1 MNDFKTIT
9 EILRY
14 NEEIARKFFEIEK
27 SILAILNYTD
37 LFEFLLTEI
46 RKKFRVPYVW
56 ISVIEK
62 SEVSRFIQSLESSEL
77 LRERMN
83 VIDKKNFMELVGST
97 TTPLLVNDNL
107 KPYYQLL
114 PKNRKYFIKSLA
126 IAPITLDGEII
137 GSLNQADISRVRF
150 QPGIDTSL
158 LERLAVKVSLCLSN
172 VTAHEKLQYLAYHD
186 PLTGLLNRR
195 VMEAVLTREFN
206 REKRYGGNLSVV
218 FLDLD
223 NFKRVN
229 DIYGHD
235 SGDGLLK
242 YVGGCLLELSRDT
255 DVVARFAG
263 DEFVIILPQT
273 TKSSAV
279 NLTNRI
285 QSYFAEHPFQETEI
299 SIPVSIS
306 FGVASTADGSVND
319 PGRLLKKADEML
331 YAAKKSRAKNKNNT
345 ISDDQNQTVIDL
357 PKKNAKRQK
366 KGPAS

>member
-1 MNDFKTIT
+1 MNDIKTIT

-27 SILAILNYTD
+27 SILSILNYTD

-62 SEVSRFIQSLESSEL
+62 SEVSRFIQSLESSKL

-83 VIDKKNFMELVGST
+83 IIDKKNFMELVGST
-97 TTPLLVNDNL
+97 TTPLLVNDDL

-126 IAPITLDGEII
+126 IAPITLDGEMI

-195 VMEAVLTREFN
+195 VMEAVLRREFN
-206 REKRYGGNLSVV
+206 REKRYGGNLSLV
-218 FLDLD
+218 FFDLD

-235 SGDGLLK
+235 TGDGLLK
-242 YVGGCLLELSRDT
+242 YVGGCLLEQSRDT

-273 TKSSAV
+273 TKSSAI

-285 QSYFAEHPFQETEI
+285 QSYFAKHPFQETEI

-306 FGVASTADGSVND
+306 FGVASSADGSVND
-319 PGRLLKKADEML
+319 PERLLKKADEML
-331 YAAKKSRAKNKNNT
+331 YAAKKSRAKNNKT
-345 ISDDQNQTVIDL
+345 AISDNQNQTVIDL
-357 PKKNAKRQK
+357 PKKHAKRQK
-366 KGPAS
+366 KGPVS

>member
-137 GSLNQADISRVRF
+137 GSLNQADISQVRF

-206 REKRYGGNLSVV
+206 REKRYGGNFSVV

-285 QSYFAEHPFQETEI
+285 QSYFTEHPFQETEI
-299 SIPVSIS
+299 SIPVSFS

-319 PGRLLKKADEML
+319 QGRLLKKADEML

-366 KGPAS
+366 KGPVS

>member
-1 MNDFKTIT
+1 MNDFKTIS
-9 EILRY
+9 EILKH

-126 IAPITLDGEII
+126 VAPITLDGEII
-137 GSLNQADISRVRF
+137 GSLNQADLSRVRF

-195 VMEAVLTREFN
+195 VMEAVLQREFS
-206 REKRYGGNLSVV
+206 REKRYGGSLSVV
-218 FLDLD
+218 FFDLD

-229 DIYGHD
+229 DVYGHD

-242 YVGGCLLELSRDT
+242 YVGSRLLELSRDT

-273 TKSSAV
+273 TKSSAI

-306 FGVASTADGSVND
+306 FGVASTEDGSVKD
-319 PGRLLKKADEML
+319 PGKLLKKADEML
-331 YAAKKSRAKNKNNT
+331 YAAKKSRPKTKSNT
-345 ISDDQNQTVIDL
+345 RSDDPNQTVINL
-357 PKKNAKRQK
+357 TKKHARRQK
-366 KGPAS
+366 KGPVP

>member
-1 MNDFKTIT
+1 MDNIKTIT
-9 EILRY
+9 EILKH

-62 SEVSRFIQSLESSEL
+62 SEVSRFIQTLESSKL

-83 VIDKKNFMELVGST
+83 VIDKKIYGELVGST

-114 PKNRKYFIKSLA
+114 PKNRKYFFKSLA

-137 GSLNQADISRVRF
+137 GSLNQADVSRVRF

-172 VTAHEKLQYLAYHD
+172 VTAHEKLEYLAYHD

-195 VMEAVLTREFN
+195 VMEAVLAREFN
-206 REKRYGGNLSVV
+206 RQKRYGGSLSVV

-223 NFKRVN
+223 NFKQVN

-235 SGDGLLK
+235 TGDGLLK
-242 YVGGCLLELSRDT
+242 FVGGCILELSRDT

-273 TKSSAV
+273 TKTRAV
-279 NLTNRI
+279 NLTDRI
-285 QSYFAEHPFQETEI
+285 QSYFADHPFEASNI

-306 FGVASTADGSVND
+306 FGVASTADRSVND
-319 PGRLLKKADEML
+319 PGRLLKKADERL
-331 YAAKKSRAKNKNNT
+331 YLAKKTRAKKNT
-345 ISDDQNQTVIDL
+345 HAQSDGRDKTVIELHESDA
-357 PKKNAKRQK
+357 KK
-366 KGPAS
+366 

>member
-1 MNDFKTIT
+1 
-9 EILRY
+9 
-14 NEEIARKFFEIEK
+14 
-27 SILAILNYTD
+27 
-37 LFEFLLTEI
+37 
-46 RKKFRVPYVW
+46 
-56 ISVIEK
+56 
-62 SEVSRFIQSLESSEL
+62 
-77 LRERMN
+77 
-83 VIDKKNFMELVGST
+83 
-97 TTPLLVNDNL
+97 
-107 KPYYQLL
+107 
-114 PKNRKYFIKSLA
+114 
-126 IAPITLDGEII
+126 
-137 GSLNQADISRVRF
+137 
-150 QPGIDTSL
+150 
-158 LERLAVKVSLCLSN
+158 
-172 VTAHEKLQYLAYHD
+172 LQYLAYHD

-223 NFKRVN
+223 DFKRVN

-235 SGDGLLK
+235 TGDGLLK

-306 FGVASTADGSVND
+306 FGVASSADGSVND
-319 PGRLLKKADEML
+319 PEKLLKKADEML
-331 YAAKKSRAKNKNNT
+331 YAAKQSRAKKKNNT
-345 ISDDQNQTVIDL
+345 ISDDQNQTLIDL

-366 KGPAS
+366 KGPVS